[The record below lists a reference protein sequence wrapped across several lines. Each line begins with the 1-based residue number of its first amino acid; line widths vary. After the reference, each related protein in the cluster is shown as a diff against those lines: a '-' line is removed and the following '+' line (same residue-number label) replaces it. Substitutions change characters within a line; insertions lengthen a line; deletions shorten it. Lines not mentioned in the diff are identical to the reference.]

1 MKILRPL
8 VVSVVLV
15 VSSLAQAFAAD
26 AKSEAA
32 RVAIIR
38 YIDKTNTQNFEYM
51 PGSLQE
57 AITESMKKKFEF
69 IEVDPTKVEP
79 IVSQVLAK
87 NNGVMG
93 PKEAAEVCRLADID
107 ILIYGNFTFKEA
119 DNQIVIHTEIS
130 LGSTDKFR
138 KIEPTENPVDATIF
152 RAADKV
158 AGDIVAEIAK
168 VAQEQQIA
176 KGEEAEKDKKGK
188 TQLDKIEKSKTW
200 ADIHWTIGPSLGIY
214 KPLVRTENLQSP
226 VNPNLDL
233 QVSYRLSGAWHVGL
247 VGKYAELLT
256 RSRNNPFVSNMNF
269 GAAAATGGYY
279 FDLSPRWR
287 WTNDLGFGYYYGILS
302 VFNEHCNDNLCGISP
317 NEGRFVLWNPFFM
330 ARTGIQFLLFSFV
343 SVGFQGEYIMLYDG
357 NPVHGVGASF
367 ALSIVF

>member
-1 MKILRPL
+1 M
-8 VVSVVLV
+8 VSVVLV
-15 VSSLAQAFAAD
+15 ASSLAQAFAAD

-200 ADIHWTIGPSLGIY
+200 ADIHWTIGASLGAS
-214 KPLVRTENLQSP
+214 RSF
-226 VNPNLDL
+226 VNGEEAVIRVVPD
-233 QVSYRLSGAWHVGL
+233 VGVKTAYRFRGPWHLG
-247 VGKYAELLT
+247 
-256 RSRNNPFVSNMNF
+256 F
-269 GAAAATGGYY
+269 GANISQLYSEARHNPSNTNLMFGFAQVLGGYY

-287 WTNDLGFGYYYGILS
+287 WTNDLGAGYYYGELQVWTGCHS
-302 VFNEHCNDNLCGISP
+302 NSFCTQSP
-317 NEGRFVLWNPFFM
+317 YSGRSIVKNPMFS
-330 ARTGIQFLLFSFV
+330 ARTGIHFLTLSFL
-343 SVGFQGEYIMLYDG
+343 SIGLDAEYRILYDG
-357 NPVHGVGASF
+357 QPIHAVAGSLVV
-367 ALSIVF
+367 SIVF